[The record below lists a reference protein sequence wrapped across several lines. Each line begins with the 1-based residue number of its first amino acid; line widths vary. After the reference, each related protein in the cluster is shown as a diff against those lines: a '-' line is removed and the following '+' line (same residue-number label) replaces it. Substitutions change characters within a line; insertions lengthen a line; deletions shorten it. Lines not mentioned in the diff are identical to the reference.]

1 MALVN
6 VDTDLL
12 RALIYVV
19 DTGSFTQ
26 AAERLFRTQSAVSL
40 QIKKLEELV
49 TQQLLIRDKKRV
61 TLTPSGHTVYRYAL
75 QMLKLNDE
83 LITTTKGRDTSTVIR
98 FGAPDDYQQLFMP
111 RIIKEFTRFGYDVE
125 YQIFSDLSPT
135 LSKMVDNGD
144 LDIALITDSPGVDAL
159 HITSEPL
166 SWVCATTSKINFAD
180 VVPLALFPEGCTIR
194 ELALAALHRSGLQW
208 RIKFSSNQFA
218 PLKSAIIADQAIGI
232 LPTKVVPTGLIKVP
246 ESCLPTLPNA
256 NIVLKISPNAA
267 EEIHQLASTITGFF
281 AHGASVYRR
290 HR

>member
-40 QIKKLEELV
+40 QIKKLERLV
-49 TQQLLIRDKKRV
+49 TQQLLIRDKNRV
-61 TLTPSGHTVYRYAL
+61 SLTPSGHTVYRYAL

-83 LITTTKGRDTSTVIR
+83 LITTTKGRASSAVIR

-111 RIIKEFTRFGYDVE
+111 SIIKEFSRSVYDVE

-135 LSKMVDNGD
+135 LSKMVDNGELD
-144 LDIALITDSPGVDAL
+144 LALITDSPGINAL

-166 SWVCATTSKINFAD
+166 SWVCAPASTIDFANN
-180 VVPLALFPEGCTIR
+180 VPLALFPEGCAIR
-194 ELALAALHRSGLQW
+194 ELALNALRRGGRQW

-218 PLKSAIIADQAIGI
+218 PLKSAILADQAVGI
-232 LPTKVVPTGLIKVP
+232 LPSKVVPTGLSKVP
-246 ESCLPTLPNA
+246 ECQLPKLANA
-256 NIVLKISPNAA
+256 NIVLKISDHAT
-267 EEIHQLASTITGFF
+267 EEVHQLASTITGFF
-281 AHGASVYRR
+281 SC
-290 HR
+290 